1 MVFQVEID
9 TIRMA
14 KTLFIMKLNELKKN
28 MKELDVTDITQLKLE
43 TNNNLHQVIEKL
55 TSCNL
60 IDISVKLSPILTSL
74 KIANPNSSPRQVHA
88 VNVLT
93 YRYNEFADI
102 QVMLTQGA
110 KSLIWQTERI
120 ENIKSKFEV
129 ILADIGE
136 QVSVEQGYL
145 INPLVGIVTDR
156 SQFINISKQISQLT
170 TNPLVRSLNRDR
182 RSSSQCPDIS
192 PSLTTKA
199 REILT
204 ISNRGNDETIRLY
217 ITIKDSLKVIASKIL
232 SGKEIIS
239 VSLKNSDKIEDIMDF
254 WTSNYTA
261 ENISQQISQLEK
273 TVVNWESIWDG
284 SIKAKI
290 KLIELATDL
299 YYKKNGTFGQ
309 MLNPSAGELPD
320 FDNIIIT
327 EQLQK
332 LKQRANKGVGRT
344 GINMKQWGT
353 IGTIQLSEQQ
363 SVMKKSLDEF
373 QTKTIRV
380 VSYEHHVLI

>member
-1 MVFQVEID
+1 
-9 TIRMA
+9 
-14 KTLFIMKLNELKKN
+14 

-60 IDISVKLSPILTSL
+60 IDTSVKLNPILTSL
-74 KIANPNSSPRQVHA
+74 KTANPNSSPRQVHA

-93 YRYNEFADI
+93 YRYKEFADI

-156 SQFINISKQISQLT
+156 NQFINISKQISQLT

-204 ISNRGNDETIRLY
+204 ISNRGNDEAKRLY